1 MDILIII
8 ATIIVLFILVIS
20 TKPKEQFTTIQSS
33 STSDIQ
39 VTVHVRYEY
48 YNMFCRGADAK
59 GVSPKINGIYDFK
72 FNTTVGTVTQDYDKI
87 KDTIPDAVFTAI
99 YDDILS
105 IIPES
110 MHASCKHINAKEIDC
125 HYPDK
130 IFAYADDEYLFVM
143 SHSNYTIS
151 TFSFDYPYN
160 YINNTVVTLQ
170 SKNPQKVVPL
180 NNKLYLVQTGVQ
192 SEYLNSVENCQ
203 SANLAYR
210 LSFEIGTLYT
220 NPYINMCLVL
230 NTIFY
235 KKDLSFSI
243 NGTKITFDGSPDY
256 VISLFV
262 SQEPYC
268 KGIYTLADIKDS
280 FAGICN
286 SLYKRGK
293 GYKYIIDFAAPYES
307 VPVIYDIAQQ
317 KDVQVFNT
325 GSQMISTLS
334 RDRYSSAVNNVVD
347 PTIPSPK

>member
-8 ATIIVLFILVIS
+8 ATIIVLFILVAS
-20 TKPKEQFTTIQSS
+20 TKPREHFTTS
-33 STSDIQ
+33 STSDSLH

-48 YNMFCRGADAK
+48 YNMFCREPDAK
-59 GVSPKINGIYDFK
+59 GVSPKITGVYDFK
-72 FNTTVGTVTQDYDKI
+72 FNTTPETITEDYNKI
-87 KDTIPDAVFTAI
+87 KDTIPNTVFTAI
-99 YDDILS
+99 HDDMLS
-105 IIPES
+105 IIPKS
-110 MHASCKHINAKEIDC
+110 RQATCKYITAKDIDC

-130 IFAYADDEYLFVM
+130 LFTYSDDEYLFVM

-151 TFSFDYPYN
+151 TFADEYSYN
-160 YINNTVVTLQ
+160 YINNAIVTLQ
-170 SKNPQKVVPL
+170 SKHHQDVVPL
-180 NNKLYLVQTGVQ
+180 NNKLYLVQTGIQ
-192 SEYLNSVENCQ
+192 SENLNSVADCQ
-203 SANLAYR
+203 SARLAYR

-235 KKDLSFSI
+235 KKNLSFSI
-243 NGTKITFDGSPDY
+243 NGTKITFDGSPDF

-262 SQEPYC
+262 SQEPLC

-325 GSQMISTLS
+325 GSQMISTLNS
-334 RDRYSSAVNNVVD
+334 DRYFSAVDNVVD
-347 PTIPSPK
+347 PT

>member
-8 ATIIVLFILVIS
+8 ASVIVLFIIVAS
-20 TKPKEQFTTIQSS
+20 TKPREHFTTSS
-33 STSDIQ
+33 SDSLH
-39 VTVHVRYEY
+39 VTVHVKYEY
-48 YNMFCRGADAK
+48 YNMFCREPDAK
-59 GVSPKINGIYDFK
+59 GVSPKISGVYDFK
-72 FNTTVGTVTQDYDKI
+72 FNTTPETITEDYNKI

-99 YDDILS
+99 HDDMLS

-110 MHASCKHINAKEIDC
+110 RQANCEYINAKDINC
-125 HYPDK
+125 HTPDK
-130 IFAYADDEYLFVM
+130 LFAYSDDEYLFVM
-143 SHSNYTIS
+143 SHGDYSIS
-151 TFSFDYPYN
+151 TFSDEYSYN
-160 YINNTVVTLQ
+160 YINNATVTLQ
-170 SKNPQKVVPL
+170 SKNLQDVVPL
-180 NNKLYLVQTGVQ
+180 NNKLYLVQTGIQ
-192 SEYLNSVENCQ
+192 SKKLNSVADCQ

-243 NGTKITFDGSPDY
+243 NDTKITFDGSPDH

-262 SQEPYC
+262 SQEPLC

-280 FAGICN
+280 FANICN
-286 SLYKRGK
+286 SLYKYGK

-307 VPVIYDIAQQ
+307 IPVVYDIAQK

-325 GSQMISTLS
+325 GSQMLNTLS
-334 RDRYSSAVNNVVD
+334 TDRYFSTVYNVVD
-347 PTIPSPK
+347 PTLSSS

>member
-8 ATIIVLFILVIS
+8 ATIIVLFILVAS
-20 TKPKEQFTTIQSS
+20 AKPREHFTTIQSS

-48 YNMFCRGADAK
+48 YNMLCREADAK
-59 GVSPKINGIYDFK
+59 GSSPKISGVYDFK

-87 KDTIPDAVFTAI
+87 KDTIPDAVFTTI
-99 YDDILS
+99 HDDMLS

-110 MHASCKHINAKEIDC
+110 MQASCRYITAKDIIC
-125 HYPDK
+125 AYPDK

-160 YINNTVVTLQ
+160 YVNNAIVTLQ

-180 NNKLYLVQTGVQ
+180 NNKLYLVQTGIQ
-192 SEYLNSVENCQ
+192 SDYLNSVKNCQ

-235 KKDLSFSI
+235 KKDISFSI

-293 GYKYIIDFAAPYES
+293 GYKYTIDFEAPYES
-307 VPVIYDIAQQ
+307 VPIIYDIAQ
-317 KDVQVFNT
+317 KKNIKVFNT

-334 RDRYSSAVNNVVD
+334 SDRYLSAVNNVVD
-347 PTIPSPK
+347 PTKREEP